1 MKSISI
7 TGKRNTDKIKSLDNP
22 DMIYERNSVKKW
34 TKELI
39 LFYEK
44 HEEQVCVINKLYMDD
59 QPFENRE
66 IFVKEIE
73 KKINGYKKQ
82 DIIKDIFDKNNFI
95 DMEYVLSKLTVCKLK
110 CHYCSENCYI
120 LYNVVL
126 SKTQWTIDR
135 INNDYG
141 HNKGNVVI
149 ACLNCN
155 LRRGTMDSERFKL
168 GKQMTFIKM
177 GHDMENDMENDMKND
192 MENVVE
198 L

>member
-66 IFVKEIE
+66 IFIKEIE
-73 KKINGYKKQ
+73 KKINGYKHQ
-82 DIIKDIFDKNNFI
+82 DVEKELYDKDLFI
-95 DMEYVLSKLTVCKLK
+95 DMECVLSELTGCRLK
-110 CHYCSENCYI
+110 CYYCEKKCYI
-120 LYNVVL
+120 IYNEVL
-126 SKTQWTIDR
+126 SKTQWTVDR
-135 INNDYG
+135 IDNNCG
-141 HNKGNVVI
+141 HNKGNIVI
-149 ACLNCN
+149 ACLECN
-155 LRRGTMDSERFKL
+155 LRRGTMDSNRFKL
-168 GKQMTFIKM
+168 GKQLKFIKK
-177 GHDMENDMENDMKND
+177 DRDDI
-192 MENVVE
+192 
-198 L
+198 LL